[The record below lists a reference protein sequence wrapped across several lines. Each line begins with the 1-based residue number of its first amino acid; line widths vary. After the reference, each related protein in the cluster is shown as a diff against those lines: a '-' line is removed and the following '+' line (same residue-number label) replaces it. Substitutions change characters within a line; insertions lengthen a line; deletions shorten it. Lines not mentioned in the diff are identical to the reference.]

1 MNIPIYTSEINDG
14 LKEQI
19 QNNSVACLSVAEVQR
34 ELTPEPLSYQKLV
47 AENSTLADFFK
58 DNDQAVAEN
67 RGQFDLYYMQSVLV
81 TTGWNKNDDVFDP
94 RETWEARSTAEDKPF
109 NFMHDEKDIIGHIT
123 SNKVVDFEGNE
134 IVDNGVIGNVVTPN
148 SFEIVTS
155 AVIYTEWQDPEQRQ
169 RIQKILAGIE
179 QGDWFVSME
188 CLFPDFDY
196 ALIKGDEQKI
206 IKRSEA
212 SAFLTKHLRSYGGD
226 GQYEDY
232 RVGRLLRNLAF
243 SGKGLVSKP
252 ANPRSIILQGKDST
266 QQFSESIAQD
276 FNFTKPKEN
285 KMPNTDL
292 EKQVS
297 NLQAELA
304 EANTANEALKDKVVA
319 EQKAEYESQI
329 EALATQVTES
339 GETFKGAEAT
349 ISDLN
354 DKVVALEELV
364 ASKDKA
370 MEDKDTELKA
380 MKKKEAMMKRKAQLE
395 EVGLDAEAASAT
407 MEDFADVDDN
417 TFDKVVALMKKK
429 AEMPDFLKKKFD
441 KEDDKKDDKKDDK
454 DSKAKNSEAEA
465 VELEVEAKADEAAQ
479 AASEALETAEA
490 PLENSIASSVDAG
503 EEQADMRSSASA
515 WINSFI
521 QTNNNNK

>member
-1 MNIPIYTSEINDG
+1 MNIPIYPSEINDG

-34 ELTPEPLSYQKLV
+34 ELAPEPLSYQTLV

-123 SNKVVDFEGNE
+123 SNRVIDFEGNVIE
-134 IVDNGVIGNVVTPN
+134 GLEVDKIAVPDR
-148 SFEIVTS
+148 FEIVTS
-155 AVIYTEWQDPEQRQ
+155 SVIYTEWQDPEQRQ

-179 QGDWFVSME
+179 KGDWFVSME

-226 GQYEDY
+226 GKYEDY

-292 EKQVS
+292 EKQVA
-297 NLQAELA
+297 NLRAELA
-304 EANTANEALKDKVVA
+304 EANTVNEALKDKVVA

-329 EALATQVTES
+329 EALAARITES
-339 GETFKGAEAT
+339 EETFKGAEAT

-354 DKVVALEELV
+354 EKIVALEESV
-364 ASKDKA
+364 SSKDKA
-370 MEDKDTELKA
+370 MEDKDSELKA

-407 MEDFADVDDN
+407 MEDFADVDDS

-465 VELEVEAKADEAAQ
+465 VELEVEAKADEVAQ
-479 AASEALETAEA
+479 AASEALETAEV

-503 EEQADMRSSASA
+503 EEQASMRSSASA
-515 WINSFI
+515 WIGSFI
-521 QTNNNNK
+521 QTNNNK

>member
-1 MNIPIYTSEINDG
+1 MNIPIYPSEINDG
-14 LKEQI
+14 LEEQI
-19 QNNSVACLSVAEVQR
+19 QNNSVACLSVAEV
-34 ELTPEPLSYQKLV
+34 ELAPEQTTYQKLV
-47 AENSTLADFFK
+47 AENSALADFFK

-67 RGQFDLYYMQSVLV
+67 RGQFDLYYMKSVLV
-81 TTGWNKNDDVFDP
+81 STGWNKNDDVFDP
-94 RETWEARSTAEDKPF
+94 RETWEARRTAEDKPF

-123 SNKVVDFEGNE
+123 SNKVIDF
-134 IVDNGVIGNVVTPN
+134 DGNVIESLDIDEMTMPER
-148 SFEIVTS
+148 FEIVTS
-155 AVIYTEWQDPEQRQ
+155 SVIYTEWQDPEQKQ

-188 CLFPDFDY
+188 CLFPNFDY

-226 GQYEDY
+226 GKYEDY

-266 QQFSESIAQD
+266 QPFGESIAQLD

-297 NLQAELA
+297 NLQAELVQ
-304 EANTANEALKDKVVA
+304 ANSANEALKDKVIA

-339 GETFKGAEAT
+339 EETYKGAEAT

-354 DKVVALEELV
+354 EKVVALEELV
-364 ASKDKA
+364 ASKEKA
-370 MEDKDTELKA
+370 MEDKDSELKA

-407 MEDFADVDDN
+407 MEDFADVDDS

-429 AEMPDFLKKKFD
+429 AEMPDFIKKKMDD
-441 KEDDKKDDKKDDK
+441 KKEDKKDDKKDGEAMQK
-454 DSKAKNSEAEA
+454 GKYSEAEA
-465 VELEVEAKADEAAQ
+465 VELEVEAKADEAAK

-503 EEQADMRSSASA
+503 EEQASMRSSASA
-515 WINSFI
+515 WIGSFI
-521 QTNNNNK
+521 QTNNK